1 MKSIEVFLIFLRL
14 GFTSFGGPIAH
25 LSYFHDEFVKKKK
38 WLSEHAY
45 ADLVALCQF
54 LPGPASS
61 QVGMAIGLSHS
72 GIWGSFMAWLGFT
85 LPSAIFLA
93 LFATSL
99 HYFDHLVNADWIH
112 GLKIVAVSV
121 VAHAVWG
128 MGKKLC
134 PDKERVTIAIASSV
148 IVLTFTHPF
157 TQVAVLL
164 ISGIFSAFYFSLTSE
179 LPHTPLKTHLSKK
192 MGAFFLTAFFLILF
206 SLPVLRSL
214 TSSSLIQLADG
225 FYRAGALVFGGGHV
239 VLPLLEAEVV
249 PTGQVSKEMFMA
261 GYGLAQA
268 VPGPL
273 FTFSAYLG
281 ALSSRPLIGAI
292 TCLISIFLPSF
303 LLVCGVLP
311 FWEKVRTYPHLR
323 KAMLGINASVV
334 GILLAALYQ
343 PVWMSAIFSA
353 RDFALATVGFV
364 MLEFWRLPS
373 WLVVVTSVIV
383 SLFIY

>member
-1 MKSIEVFLIFLRL
+1 MKSLEVFLIFLRL

-38 WLSEHAY
+38 WLSEQAY

-93 LFATSL
+93 LFATGL
-99 HYFDHLVNADWIH
+99 NFFGHLVNADWIH

-148 IVLTFTHPF
+148 VVLTFTHPF
-157 TQVAVLL
+157 TQVLVLL
-164 ISGIFSAFYFSLTSE
+164 ISGIFGSFYFRLTSE
-179 LPHTPLKTHLSKK
+179 LPHTPLKTHISKK
-192 MGAFFLTAFFLILF
+192 MGIFFLSLFFLILL
-206 SLPVLRSL
+206 SLPILRSL
-214 TSSSLIQLADG
+214 TSSSVIQLMDG
-225 FYRAGALVFGGGHV
+225 FYRSGALVFGGGHV

-249 PTGQVSKEMFMA
+249 PNQISKEMFMA

-281 ALSSRPLIGAI
+281 ALSSIGPLVGATI
-292 TCLISIFLPSF
+292 CLISIFLPSF
-303 LLVCGVLP
+303 LLICGTLP
-311 FWEKVRTYPHLR
+311 FWEQVRKYPHLR
-323 KAMLGINASVV
+323 KAMIGINASVV

-353 RDFALATVGFV
+353 RDFALAAIGFV

-373 WLVVVTSVIV
+373 WLVVVTSVLV

>member
-1 MKSIEVFLIFLRL
+1 
-14 GFTSFGGPIAH
+14 
-25 LSYFHDEFVKKKK
+25 
-38 WLSEHAY
+38 
-45 ADLVALCQF
+45 
-54 LPGPASS
+54 
-61 QVGMAIGLSHS
+61 
-72 GIWGSFMAWLGFT
+72 
-85 LPSAIFLA
+85 
-93 LFATSL
+93 
-99 HYFDHLVNADWIH
+99 
-112 GLKIVAVSV
+112 
-121 VAHAVWG
+121 
-128 MGKKLC
+128 
-134 PDKERVTIAIASSV
+134 
-148 IVLTFTHPF
+148 VLTFTHPL
-157 TQVAVLL
+157 TQVGVLL
-164 ISGIFSAFYFSLTSE
+164 ISGLFSAFYFSLTTE
-179 LPHTPLKTHLSKK
+179 LPHTPLKTHISKK
-192 MGAFFLTAFFLILF
+192 MGVFFLTAFFLILF
-206 SLPVLRSL
+206 TLPVIRSL

-281 ALSSRPLIGAI
+281 ALSDQPMTGAVI
-292 TCLISIFLPSF
+292 CLVSIFLPSF

>member
-1 MKSIEVFLIFLRL
+1 MKSIEIFLIFLRL

-25 LSYFHDEFVKKKK
+25 ISYFHDEFVKKKK
-38 WLSEHAY
+38 WLSECAY

-72 GIWGSFMAWLGFT
+72 GLWGSCMAWLGFT
-85 LPSAIFLA
+85 LPSAIFLV
-93 LFATSL
+93 LFAIGLNS
-99 HYFDHLVNADWIH
+99 YGHLLQADWIH

-121 VAHAVWG
+121 VAHAVWN

-148 IVLTFTHPF
+148 AVLTFPHPLI
-157 TQVAVLL
+157 QVIVLI
-164 ISGIFSAFYFSLTSE
+164 ISGVFGVFYFRPITE
-179 LPHTPLKTHLSKK
+179 LPHTPLKTHYSKK
-192 MGAFFLTAFFLILF
+192 TGAFFLSLFALILLI
-206 SLPVLRSL
+206 LPIIRSL
-214 TSSSLIQLADG
+214 NYSPLIEMMDG
-225 FYRAGALVFGGGHV
+225 FYRAGSLVFGGGHV

-249 PTGQVSKEMFMA
+249 TKGQVPQEMFMA

-281 ALSSRPLIGAI
+281 ALSATPITGAI
-292 TCLISIFLPSF
+292 ICLVSIFLPSF
-303 LLVCGVLP
+303 LLICGVLP
-311 FWEKVRTYPHLR
+311 FWEQLRSYPQLR

-334 GILLAALYQ
+334 GILLAALYR
-343 PVWMSAIFSA
+343 PVWTSAIFGA
-353 RDFALATVGFV
+353 RDFALATVGFI
-364 MLEFWRLPS
+364 MLEFWGLPS
-373 WLVVVTSVIV
+373 WLVVITSVIV